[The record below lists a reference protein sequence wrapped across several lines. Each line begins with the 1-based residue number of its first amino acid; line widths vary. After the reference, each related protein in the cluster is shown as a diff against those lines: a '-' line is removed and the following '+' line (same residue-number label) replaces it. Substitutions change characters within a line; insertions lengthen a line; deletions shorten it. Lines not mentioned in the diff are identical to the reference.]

1 MITSNV
7 CDGSVDS
14 RYIAAYPCHC
24 PGLCTST
31 CVCRF
36 FLEVLQHQK
45 STRAEWIIIFLIAA
59 EMFIGIAGLVQS
71 SSIVEGAAIV

>member
-1 MITSNV
+1 
-7 CDGSVDS
+7 
-14 RYIAAYPCHC
+14 
-24 PGLCTST
+24 
-31 CVCRF
+31 
-36 FLEVLQHQK
+36 LEVLQHQK